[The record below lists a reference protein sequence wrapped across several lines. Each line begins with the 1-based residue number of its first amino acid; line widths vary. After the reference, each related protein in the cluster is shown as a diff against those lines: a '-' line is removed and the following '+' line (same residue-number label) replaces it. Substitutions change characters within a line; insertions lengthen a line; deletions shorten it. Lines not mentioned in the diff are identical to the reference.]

1 MTITWL
7 ANYSSITNCQIMSW
21 FCLAVFVSEA
31 KYKIA
36 RIGRKTLTD
45 LSKISTQRET
55 MRYI

>member
-21 FCLAVFVSEA
+21 FCLAMFVSEA

-36 RIGRKTLTD
+36 RIGK
-45 LSKISTQRET
+45 KINSF
-55 MRYI
+55 IKNIHPA

>member
-21 FCLAVFVSEA
+21 FCLAMFVSEA

-36 RIGRKTLTD
+36 RIGKKLQIYQKYSPSVK
-45 LSKISTQRET
+45 L
-55 MRYI
+55 